1 MHISISEAKGKLTEL
16 VRRAEAGEE
25 VVLTRHGHIAVRL
38 TPVAAREAT
47 PDQRKRRR
55 MLLQALHGSG
65 KGEFGP
71 DAARAAD
78 FLYDDFGL
86 PA

>member
-1 MHISISEAKGKLTEL
+1 
-16 VRRAEAGEE
+16 
-25 VVLTRHGHIAVRL
+25 
-38 TPVAAREAT
+38 
-47 PDQRKRRR
+47 

-65 KGEFGP
+65 KGDFGP

-78 FLYDDFGL
+78 FLYDDFGV